1 MVRIPDL
8 PFRETFSFDDAT
20 EAFLLKE
27 GLPFAEI
34 LSEERITRIFQKH
47 RSIFGGIYT
56 TGLLVWAFPGQVLRD
71 GKEASCQSAV
81 ARIVSYLQLAGRA
94 TPTRDTGDYCKAR
107 AKLSEHA
114 LKELSCEVAKEVEEN
129 ARPDWL
135 WKGRHAKLVDGF
147 TFKMPDT
154 PENQKEYPQHTA
166 QKPGLG
172 FPIAR
177 VACIISL
184 ATTCLFDAALAMHG
198 GQFVPKLTNSQ
209 SVSGLLLVLFIE
221 CRSLGRTGA
230 TAASHA
236 AAWAARAATSKP
248 L

>member
-8 PFRETFSFDDAT
+8 PIRRRFSFTDAT
-20 EAFLLKE
+20 EAFLLQK
-27 GLPFAEI
+27 GLPFAAI
-34 LSEERITRIFQKH
+34 LSEERIARIFQKH
-47 RSIFGGIYT
+47 RSMFGGIYT
-56 TGLLVWAFPGQVLRD
+56 NSLVLWAFLSQVLRD

-81 ARIVSYLQLAGRA
+81 ARIVSYLQLTGHA

-114 LKELSCEVAKEVEEN
+114 LKELSCEVAKEVQEN

-135 WKGRHAKLVDGF
+135 WKGPYAKLVDGF

-177 VACIISL
+177 VACIVSL
-184 ATTCLFDAALAMHG
+184 ATTCLLDAAIG
-198 GQFVPKLTNSQ
+198 PF
-209 SVSGLLLVLFIE
+209 SGKETGETALFPE
-221 CRSLGRTGA
+221 V
-230 TAASHA
+230 
-236 AAWAARAATSKP
+236 K
-248 L
+248 